1 MDVQIEKMEL
11 IELII
16 NTKNDSILKKLRS
29 VLEKDNQL
37 TLTEQ
42 EYEIIDQRRSNHLS
56 GKSKSYS
63 WEQVKANIK
72 AAK

>member
-42 EYEIIDQRRSNHLS
+42 EYEIIDQRRLNHFS

-72 AAK
+72 ASK